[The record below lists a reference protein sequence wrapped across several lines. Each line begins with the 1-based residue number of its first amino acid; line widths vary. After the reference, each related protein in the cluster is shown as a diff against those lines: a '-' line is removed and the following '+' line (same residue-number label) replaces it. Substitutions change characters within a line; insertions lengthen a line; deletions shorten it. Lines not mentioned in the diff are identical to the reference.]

1 MSDQNPANTRSDQI
15 LDLLADSVGG
25 GLSPGAQAELDG
37 LLRESLDY
45 TASDLDEAAA
55 AAAECFAAA
64 AVDGAMPEHLRQRCI
79 GSARAVMSESQRP
92 ASAPEARPAPS
103 PLRFT
108 PVREAPRSP
117 FSFGWLAAAA
127 CLVVAAFGWLPRN
140 QGAAVPTNPWIN
152 TTSSAPSM
160 LDERRAFIES
170 HADAIVWDFAK
181 WGEEYED
188 VTGDVV
194 WDPAT
199 NEGYMRF
206 KGLPANDPKRERY
219 QLWIVD
225 QARGT
230 PLQVPPVD
238 GGLFDI
244 GSGTG
249 EWVVRFHA
257 RLPVEDVFG
266 FGITV
271 EGPDGVVISGQ
282 ERKAVV
288 ALKPQA

>member
-1 MSDQNPANTRSDQI
+1 MSDHNPANTRSDQI
-15 LDLLADSVGG
+15 LDLLAESVGG
-25 GLSPGAQAELDG
+25 GLSSREQAELDG

-45 TASDLDEAAA
+45 AATDLDEAAA

-64 AVDGAMPEHLRQRCI
+64 SMDEAMPEHLRQRCI
-79 GSARAVMSESQRP
+79 GSARAVMSESQSPVSVPKALTAP
-92 ASAPEARPAPS
+92 A

-108 PVREAPRSP
+108 PVRGAPKSS
-117 FSFGWLAAAA
+117 FSVGWLAAAA
-127 CLVVAAFGWLPRN
+127 CLVVAVFGWLPRN
-140 QGAAVPTNPWIN
+140 QGAAVQPNPWIN

-160 LDERRAFIES
+160 LDERRAFIEA

-181 WGEEYED
+181 WGDEYEG

-244 GSGTG
+244 GEGTG
-249 EWVVRFHA
+249 EWVVRFRA

>member
-1 MSDQNPANTRSDQI
+1 MSDYSAANTRSDQI
-15 LDLLADSVGG
+15 LDLLAESVGA
-25 GLSPGAQAELDG
+25 GLSPREQAELDG

-45 TASDLDEAAA
+45 TPLDLDESAAA
-55 AAAECFAAA
+55 LAECFAAA
-64 AVDGAMPEHLRQRCI
+64 SISEAMPDHLRERCI
-79 GSARAVMSESQRP
+79 GSARAVMSESRGIST
-92 ASAPEARPAPS
+92 ASATRPAPA

-108 PVREAPRSP
+108 PVREPSKGAFPL
-117 FSFGWLAAAA
+117 GWLAAAA
-127 CLVVAAFGWLPRN
+127 CLVVAVFGWLPRN
-140 QGAAVPTNPWIN
+140 QGPAVQPNPWIN

-160 LDERRAFIES
+160 LDERRAFIEA
-170 HADAIVWDFAK
+170 HAGVIVWDFAK
-181 WGEEYED
+181 WGDEYEG

-199 NEGYMRF
+199 NVGYMRF
-206 KGLPANDPKRERY
+206 TGLPANDPKRERY

-249 EWVVRFHA
+249 EWVVKFHA

-271 EGPDGVVISGQ
+271 ESPEGVVISSQ